1 MITIVAFGDSITLAV
16 SGNIEE
22 RLRWPSLLEAGLR
35 ERFPGRDLRVV
46 NAGVGGNTSRE
57 GLVRMDADVVAHAPE
72 IVLVEFGGN
81 DATPQSDRHV
91 PLEEFRANL
100 AAMKGR
106 LDRFGAVMV
115 LMTFPPVVDRN
126 HAWYEQFKGAG
137 GQDAVVERYRGLT
150 RAFAREHG
158 LPLVDLDAAIR
169 RDPRAFIMGDGVHL
183 TPAGNRA
190 AFEAVLPVVAAQ
202 LSSRG
207 TSVDR

>member
-1 MITIVAFGDSITLAV
+1 MTTIVAFGDSITLAV
-16 SGNIEE
+16 SGNLEE

-35 ERFPGRDLRVV
+35 ERFPGLDLRVV

-57 GLVRMDADVVAHAPE
+57 GLARMDADVLAHAPG

-91 PLEEFRANL
+91 TLEEFRANL

-106 LDRFGAVMV
+106 LDALGAVMV
-115 LMTFPPVVDRN
+115 PMTFPPVVDRN
-126 HAWYEQFKGAG
+126 HAWYETFKDLG

-150 RAFAREHG
+150 RSFAREHR

-169 RDPRAFIMGDGVHL
+169 RDPDAFIMSDGVHL

-190 AFEAVLPVVAAQ
+190 ACEAALPVVAA
-202 LSSRG
+202 LVR
-207 TSVDR
+207 